1 MKTMGHRIMVSRVGA
16 ADIRKSTGEEFVTE
30 PAMPQERKR
39 KLEAGLYVPQSW
51 STDEGRN
58 RSGFPGS

>member
-1 MKTMGHRIMVSRVGA
+1 MVSRVGA